1 MINRMQSASVGAK
14 ENTPLPLAVV
24 CYRCRSHYGVG
35 GSAPTINS
43 PLNGGGRNVL
53 TLTHSVWPL
62 RIYTYILWY
71 IIRLQALCANK
82 NDTFISKGSWKAR
95 CWLWASESTEQLPRR
110 APAFDR
116 PRYWTLWPHSF
127 LEHLI
132 EIDFADFSH
141 GSTKTYFFR

>member
-1 MINRMQSASVGAK
+1 MQSASVGAK

-62 RIYTYILWY
+62 RIYIYILWY
-71 IIRLQALCANK
+71 IYASRHYAQTKTILLYQKAFERPVADCEQA
-82 NDTFISKGSWKAR
+82 SQQS
-95 CWLWASESTEQLPRR
+95 
-110 APAFDR
+110 
-116 PRYWTLWPHSF
+116 SF
-127 LEHLI
+127 LEVRLLLTVQDI
-132 EIDFADFSH
+132 GLSDRTASLNT
-141 GSTKTYFFR
+141 S